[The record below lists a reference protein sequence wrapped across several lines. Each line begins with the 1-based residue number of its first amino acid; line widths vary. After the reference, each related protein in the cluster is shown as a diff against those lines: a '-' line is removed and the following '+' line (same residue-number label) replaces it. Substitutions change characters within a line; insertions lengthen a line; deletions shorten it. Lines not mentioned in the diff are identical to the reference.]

1 MSTCLVAAGGTLSRV
16 IEPNLGNSGS
26 SMMALWQGW
35 LRRATPPV
43 IATAAVG
50 ELLLGL
56 FLKLNL
62 ISSVGHFARD
72 CPTFTG
78 VRRDAMVIFCV
89 CNLMHNIIESLNS
102 QVAADPFVELDSLEE
117 ITRALLSAT
126 DATSWSPASPSLK
139 CTFCVQNGTL
149 CQRMP

>member
-1 MSTCLVAAGGTLSRV
+1 MV
-16 IEPNLGNSGS
+16 
-26 SMMALWQGW
+26 LWLEW
-35 LRRATPPV
+35 LRRGTPPATV
-43 IATAAVG
+43 TAAVG
-50 ELLLGL
+50 EKITLDLS
-56 FLKLNL
+56 LKLNNL

-78 VRRDAMVIFCV
+78 VRRDAMVILCV

>member
-43 IATAAVG
+43 TATAAVG

-56 FLKLNL
+56 SLKLNL
-62 ISSVGHFARD
+62 FPVWGILPETVL
-72 CPTFTG
+72 P
-78 VRRDAMVIFCV
+78 
-89 CNLMHNIIESLNS
+89 
-102 QVAADPFVELDSLEE
+102 
-117 ITRALLSAT
+117 
-126 DATSWSPASPSLK
+126 SPVFDEMLW
-139 CTFCVQNGTL
+139 
-149 CQRMP
+149 